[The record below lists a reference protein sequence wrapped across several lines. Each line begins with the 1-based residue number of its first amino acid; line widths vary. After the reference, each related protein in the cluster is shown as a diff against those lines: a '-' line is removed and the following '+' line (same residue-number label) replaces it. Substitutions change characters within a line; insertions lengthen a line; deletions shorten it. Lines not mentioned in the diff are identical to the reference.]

1 MIGEEPDGNKLKII
15 SQIFGRF
22 EKKAYFCIL
31 TTISYMVMKPNLY
44 LICFFLA
51 ISLQTVNAQQTD
63 IDRLY
68 NTIDSLIE
76 HRSELL
82 AEKEIRL
89 KALKDG
95 LQEGLDEDQ
104 LFKLNE
110 RIYDEYMAYNFD
122 SAYYYINKNVE
133 RQRALGHADRFAASA
148 VRMAHIL
155 AVSGIFNNARLLL
168 NEVRVEDISTANKI
182 DYYEQQSELNLFRS
196 EMANFTPLFPA
207 YVDSMQH
214 YRQKILEIAPHDSYN
229 YIFNLATY
237 TCEQGEVD
245 KAIKMLED
253 YLPKLRQGDRHYSIV
268 TSTLAFF
275 YTHKDQPKTREK
287 YLLLSAISDLRAS
300 ILENNSLRELSI
312 ILLERQ
318 EYKKAYNYLQQASA
332 DAKLYGSRLRS
343 LQAARL
349 APLITQAY
357 DTERVRTQNRTYILL
372 AILSVITLLLIGT
385 IAFILSMMRKRRA
398 AIEKINTLNQ
408 ELERRNAAVEAANN
422 EMKESNRIK
431 DEYIGRFLELSS
443 NYIQRGEER
452 AKLLNR
458 LARDKKMAELYTE
471 LKSSSSLNESI
482 RLFYQNFDTA
492 FLNIYPNFIKE
503 VNSLMANG
511 NQFEVDGGQKLTT
524 ELRILALIRLGINDN
539 QKIADILRSSITTI
553 YTYRSKIKSRALS
566 KDTFEDEIRIIATY

>member
-1 MIGEEPDGNKLKII
+1 
-15 SQIFGRF
+15 
-22 EKKAYFCIL
+22 
-31 TTISYMVMKPNLY
+31 MVMKPKLY
-44 LICFFLA
+44 LICFFIA

-82 AEKEIRL
+82 TEKEIRL

-104 LFKLNE
+104 LFKFNE

-268 TSTLAFF
+268 TSTLAYF
-275 YTHKDQPKTREK
+275 YTHKDQPETREK

-318 EYKKAYNYLQQASA
+318 EYKKAYNYLQQASE

-408 ELERRNAAVEAANN
+408 ELERRNAAIEAANN

-471 LKSSSSLNESI
+471 LKSSASLNESI

-503 VNSLMANG
+503 VNSLMAIG

-553 YTYRSKIKSRALS
+553 YTYRSKLKSRALS

>member
-1 MIGEEPDGNKLKII
+1 
-15 SQIFGRF
+15 
-22 EKKAYFCIL
+22 
-31 TTISYMVMKPNLY
+31 MVMKPKLY
-44 LICFFLA
+44 LICFFIA

-214 YRQKILEIAPHDSYN
+214 YRQKILEIAPHDSYD

-275 YTHKDQPKTREK
+275 YTHKDQPETREK

-349 APLITQAY
+349 APLITKAY

-408 ELERRNAAVEAANN
+408 ELERRNAAIEAANN

-443 NYIQRGEER
+443 NYIQRGEDR

-458 LARDKKMAELYTE
+458 LARDKKMAELYAE
-471 LKSSSSLNESI
+471 LKSSASLNESI

>member
-1 MIGEEPDGNKLKII
+1 
-15 SQIFGRF
+15 
-22 EKKAYFCIL
+22 
-31 TTISYMVMKPNLY
+31 MVMKPKLY
-44 LICFFLA
+44 LICFFIA

-133 RQRALGHADRFAASA
+133 RQRALGNADRFAASA

-268 TSTLAFF
+268 TSTLAYF
-275 YTHKDQPKTREK
+275 YTHKDQPETREK

-318 EYKKAYNYLQQASA
+318 EYKKAYNYLQQASE

-443 NYIQRGEER
+443 NYIQRGEDR

-458 LARDKKMAELYTE
+458 LARDKKMAELYAE
-471 LKSSSSLNESI
+471 LKSSASLNESI

>member
-1 MIGEEPDGNKLKII
+1 
-15 SQIFGRF
+15 
-22 EKKAYFCIL
+22 
-31 TTISYMVMKPNLY
+31 MVMKPKLY
-44 LICFFLA
+44 LICFFIA
-51 ISLQTVNAQQTD
+51 ICLQTVNAQQTD

-275 YTHKDQPKTREK
+275 YTHKDQPETREK

-408 ELERRNAAVEAANN
+408 ELERRNAAIEAANN

-443 NYIQRGEER
+443 NYIQRGEDR

-458 LARDKKMAELYTE
+458 LARDKKMAELYAE

>member
-1 MIGEEPDGNKLKII
+1 
-15 SQIFGRF
+15 
-22 EKKAYFCIL
+22 
-31 TTISYMVMKPNLY
+31 MVMKPKLY
-44 LICFFLA
+44 LICFFIA

-133 RQRALGHADRFAASA
+133 RQRALGHADRFATSA

-214 YRQKILEIAPHDSYN
+214 YRQKILEIAPHNSYN

-275 YTHKDQPKTREK
+275 YTHKDQPETREK
-287 YLLLSAISDLRAS
+287 FLLLSAISDLRAS

-318 EYKKAYNYLQQASA
+318 EYKKAYNYLQQASE

-408 ELERRNAAVEAANN
+408 ELERRNAAIEAANN

-443 NYIQRGEER
+443 NYIQRGEDR

-471 LKSSSSLNESI
+471 LKSSASLNESI

>member
-1 MIGEEPDGNKLKII
+1 
-15 SQIFGRF
+15 
-22 EKKAYFCIL
+22 
-31 TTISYMVMKPNLY
+31 MVMKPKLY
-44 LICFFLA
+44 LICFFIA

-214 YRQKILEIAPHDSYN
+214 YRQKILEIAPHDSYD

-253 YLPKLRQGDRHYSIV
+253 YLPKLRQDDRHYSIV

-275 YTHKDQPKTREK
+275 YTHKDQPETREK

-349 APLITQAY
+349 APLITKAY

-408 ELERRNAAVEAANN
+408 ELERRNAAIEAANN

-443 NYIQRGEER
+443 NYIQRDEER

>member
-1 MIGEEPDGNKLKII
+1 
-15 SQIFGRF
+15 
-22 EKKAYFCIL
+22 
-31 TTISYMVMKPNLY
+31 MVMKPKLY
-44 LICFFLA
+44 LICFFIA

-207 YVDSMQH
+207 YIDSMQH

-275 YTHKDQPKTREK
+275 YTHKDQPETREK

-318 EYKKAYNYLQQASA
+318 EYKKAYNYLQQASE

-408 ELERRNAAVEAANN
+408 ELERRNAAIEAANN

-471 LKSSSSLNESI
+471 LKSSASLNESI

>member
-1 MIGEEPDGNKLKII
+1 
-15 SQIFGRF
+15 
-22 EKKAYFCIL
+22 
-31 TTISYMVMKPNLY
+31 MVMKPKLY
-44 LICFFLA
+44 LICFFIA

-275 YTHKDQPKTREK
+275 YTHKNQPETREK

-318 EYKKAYNYLQQASA
+318 EYKKAYNYLQQASE

-408 ELERRNAAVEAANN
+408 ELERRNAAIEAANN

-443 NYIQRGEER
+443 NYIQRGEDR

-458 LARDKKMAELYTE
+458 LARDKKMAELYAE
-471 LKSSSSLNESI
+471 LKSSASLNESI

>member
-1 MIGEEPDGNKLKII
+1 
-15 SQIFGRF
+15 
-22 EKKAYFCIL
+22 
-31 TTISYMVMKPNLY
+31 
-44 LICFFLA
+44 
-51 ISLQTVNAQQTD
+51 
-63 IDRLY
+63 
-68 NTIDSLIE
+68 
-76 HRSELL
+76 
-82 AEKEIRL
+82 
-89 KALKDG
+89 
-95 LQEGLDEDQ
+95 
-104 LFKLNE
+104 
-110 RIYDEYMAYNFD
+110 
-122 SAYYYINKNVE
+122 
-133 RQRALGHADRFAASA
+133 
-148 VRMAHIL
+148 
-155 AVSGIFNNARLLL
+155 
-168 NEVRVEDISTANKI
+168 
-182 DYYEQQSELNLFRS
+182 
-196 EMANFTPLFPA
+196 
-207 YVDSMQH
+207 
-214 YRQKILEIAPHDSYN
+214 
-229 YIFNLATY
+229 
-237 TCEQGEVD
+237 
-245 KAIKMLED
+245 MLED

-275 YTHKDQPKTREK
+275 YTHKDQPETREK

-318 EYKKAYNYLQQASA
+318 EYKKAYNYLQQASE

-408 ELERRNAAVEAANN
+408 ELERRNAAIEAANN

-443 NYIQRGEER
+443 NYIQRGEDR

-458 LARDKKMAELYTE
+458 LARDKKMAELYAE

>member
-1 MIGEEPDGNKLKII
+1 
-15 SQIFGRF
+15 
-22 EKKAYFCIL
+22 
-31 TTISYMVMKPNLY
+31 MVMKPKLY
-44 LICFFLA
+44 LICFFIA
-51 ISLQTVNAQQTD
+51 ICLQTVNAKQTD

-275 YTHKDQPKTREK
+275 YTHKDQPETREK

-408 ELERRNAAVEAANN
+408 ELERRNAAIEAANN

-458 LARDKKMAELYTE
+458 LARDKKMAELYAE

>member
-1 MIGEEPDGNKLKII
+1 
-15 SQIFGRF
+15 
-22 EKKAYFCIL
+22 
-31 TTISYMVMKPNLY
+31 MVMKPNLY

-155 AVSGIFNNARLLL
+155 AVSGIFNNAKLLL
-168 NEVRVEDISTANKI
+168 NEVQVEDISTANKI

-275 YTHKDQPKTREK
+275 YTHKNQPETREK

-408 ELERRNAAVEAANN
+408 ELERRNAAIEAANN

-458 LARDKKMAELYTE
+458 LARDKKMAELYAE
-471 LKSSSSLNESI
+471 LKSSASLNESI

>member
-1 MIGEEPDGNKLKII
+1 
-15 SQIFGRF
+15 
-22 EKKAYFCIL
+22 
-31 TTISYMVMKPNLY
+31 MVMKPNLY

-275 YTHKDQPKTREK
+275 YTHKNQPETREK

-300 ILENNSLRELSI
+300 ILETNSLRELSI

>member
-1 MIGEEPDGNKLKII
+1 
-15 SQIFGRF
+15 
-22 EKKAYFCIL
+22 
-31 TTISYMVMKPNLY
+31 MVMKPKLY
-44 LICFFLA
+44 LICFFIA
-51 ISLQTVNAQQTD
+51 ICLQTVNAKQTD

-122 SAYYYINKNVE
+122 SAYHYINKNVE

-275 YTHKDQPKTREK
+275 YTHKDQPETREK

-408 ELERRNAAVEAANN
+408 ELERRNAAIEAANN

-458 LARDKKMAELYTE
+458 LARDKKMAELYAE

-503 VNSLMANG
+503 VNSLMTNG

>member
-1 MIGEEPDGNKLKII
+1 
-15 SQIFGRF
+15 
-22 EKKAYFCIL
+22 
-31 TTISYMVMKPNLY
+31 MVMKPKLY
-44 LICFFLA
+44 LICFFIA
-51 ISLQTVNAQQTD
+51 ICLQTVNAKQTD

-133 RQRALGHADRFAASA
+133 CQRALGHADRFAASA

>member
-1 MIGEEPDGNKLKII
+1 
-15 SQIFGRF
+15 
-22 EKKAYFCIL
+22 
-31 TTISYMVMKPNLY
+31 MVMKPKLY

-95 LQEGLDEDQ
+95 LQKGLDEDQ

-275 YTHKDQPKTREK
+275 YTHKDQPETREK

-318 EYKKAYNYLQQASA
+318 EYKKAYNYLQQASE

-408 ELERRNAAVEAANN
+408 ELERRNAAIEAANN

-458 LARDKKMAELYTE
+458 LARDKKMAELYAE
-471 LKSSSSLNESI
+471 LKSSASLNESI

>member
-1 MIGEEPDGNKLKII
+1 
-15 SQIFGRF
+15 
-22 EKKAYFCIL
+22 
-31 TTISYMVMKPNLY
+31 MVMKPKLY
-44 LICFFLA
+44 LICFFIA
-51 ISLQTVNAQQTD
+51 ISLQTVNAHQTD

-104 LFKLNE
+104 LFKFNE

-275 YTHKDQPKTREK
+275 YTHKDQPETREK

-443 NYIQRGEER
+443 NYIQRGEDR

-458 LARDKKMAELYTE
+458 LARDKKMAELYAE
-471 LKSSSSLNESI
+471 LKSSASLNESI

>member
-1 MIGEEPDGNKLKII
+1 
-15 SQIFGRF
+15 
-22 EKKAYFCIL
+22 
-31 TTISYMVMKPNLY
+31 MVMKPKLY
-44 LICFFLA
+44 LICFFIA

-275 YTHKDQPKTREK
+275 YTHKDQPETREK

-318 EYKKAYNYLQQASA
+318 EYKKAYNYLQQASE

-408 ELERRNAAVEAANN
+408 ELERRNAAIEAANN

-443 NYIQRGEER
+443 NYIQRDEER

-458 LARDKKMAELYTE
+458 LARDKKMAELYAE

>member
-1 MIGEEPDGNKLKII
+1 MIGEEPDGNKPKII

-31 TTISYMVMKPNLY
+31 TTISYMVMKPKLY
-44 LICFFLA
+44 LICFFIA

-275 YTHKDQPKTREK
+275 YTHKDQPETREK

-318 EYKKAYNYLQQASA
+318 EYKKAYNYLQQASE

-408 ELERRNAAVEAANN
+408 ELERRNAAIEAANN

-443 NYIQRGEER
+443 NYIQRGEDR

-458 LARDKKMAELYTE
+458 LARDKKMAELYAE
-471 LKSSSSLNESI
+471 LKSSASLNESI

>member
-1 MIGEEPDGNKLKII
+1 MIGEEPDGNKPKII

-31 TTISYMVMKPNLY
+31 TTISYMVMKPKLY
-44 LICFFLA
+44 LICFFIA

-349 APLITQAY
+349 APLITKAY

-443 NYIQRGEER
+443 NYIQRDEER

>member
-1 MIGEEPDGNKLKII
+1 
-15 SQIFGRF
+15 
-22 EKKAYFCIL
+22 
-31 TTISYMVMKPNLY
+31 MVMKPKLY
-44 LICFFLA
+44 LICFFIA

-214 YRQKILEIAPHDSYN
+214 YRQKILEIAPHNSYN

-275 YTHKDQPKTREK
+275 YTHKDQPETREK

-318 EYKKAYNYLQQASA
+318 EYKKAYNYLQQASE

-408 ELERRNAAVEAANN
+408 ELERRNAAIEAANN

-443 NYIQRGEER
+443 NYIQRGEDR

-471 LKSSSSLNESI
+471 LKSSASLNESI

>member
-1 MIGEEPDGNKLKII
+1 
-15 SQIFGRF
+15 
-22 EKKAYFCIL
+22 
-31 TTISYMVMKPNLY
+31 MVMKPKLY
-44 LICFFLA
+44 LICFFIA

-104 LFKLNE
+104 LFKFNE

-268 TSTLAFF
+268 TSTLAYF
-275 YTHKDQPKTREK
+275 YTHKDQPETREK

-300 ILENNSLRELSI
+300 ILENNSLCELSI

-332 DAKLYGSRLRS
+332 DAKLYSSSLRS

-408 ELERRNAAVEAANN
+408 ELERRNAAIEAANN

-443 NYIQRGEER
+443 NYIQRGEDR

-458 LARDKKMAELYTE
+458 LARDKKMAELYAE
-471 LKSSSSLNESI
+471 LKSSASLNESI

-553 YTYRSKIKSRALS
+553 YTYRSKLKARALS

>member
-1 MIGEEPDGNKLKII
+1 
-15 SQIFGRF
+15 
-22 EKKAYFCIL
+22 
-31 TTISYMVMKPNLY
+31 MVMKPKLY
-44 LICFFLA
+44 LICFFIA

-104 LFKLNE
+104 FFKLNE

-133 RQRALGHADRFAASA
+133 RQRALGHADRFATSA

-214 YRQKILEIAPHDSYN
+214 YRQKILEIAPHNSYN

-275 YTHKDQPKTREK
+275 YTHKDQPETREK

-318 EYKKAYNYLQQASA
+318 EYKKAYNYLQQASE

-372 AILSVITLLLIGT
+372 TILSVITLLLIGT

-398 AIEKINTLNQ
+398 ATEKINTLNQ
-408 ELERRNAAVEAANN
+408 ELERRNAAIEAANN

-443 NYIQRGEER
+443 NYIQRGEDR

-458 LARDKKMAELYTE
+458 LARDKKMAELYAE
-471 LKSSSSLNESI
+471 LKSSASLNESI